1 MIYLYLGQASI
12 IMWPSHLMRGSSP
25 VDWCEENYTFTPMIA
40 EFFNTVSNAI
50 FLVMP
55 PFLMHL
61 HQPYA
66 ESIGPG
72 IHVIWLLLIVVGAS
86 SAYFHATLSLL
97 GQLLDEIAI
106 LWVIMAG
113 FAIWYPR
120 DFMPASLKDKE
131 GRKTFTTTVSIFQIT
146 FFFLIVSS
154 FQPLFVY
161 NSCFSQAD
169 ELSPFGIRVVFTFNT
184 NRVRLHARPIVMS
197 VIFLSNFSR
206 KR

>member
-1 MIYLYLGQASI
+1 
-12 IMWPSHLMRGSSP
+12 MRGSSP

-72 IHVIWLLLIVVGAS
+72 IHIIWLLLIVVGAS

-113 FAIWYPR
+113 FAMWYPR
-120 DFMPASLKDKE
+120 AFMPASLKDKE
-131 GRKTFTTTVSIFQIT
+131 GRKTFTTTVSIFPNNL
-146 FFFLIVSS
+146 FFPDRS
-154 FQPLFVY
+154 LFPAFV
-161 NSCFSQAD
+161 CLQAD

-197 VIFLSNFSR
+197 VIFLSIFSQITLHN
-206 KR
+206 KG

>member
-1 MIYLYLGQASI
+1 
-12 IMWPSHLMRGSSP
+12 MWPSHLMRGSSP

-72 IHVIWLLLIVVGAS
+72 IHIIWLLLIVVGAS

-113 FAIWYPR
+113 FAMWYPR
-120 DFMPASLKDKE
+120 AFMPASLKDKE
-131 GRKTFTTTVSIFQIT
+131 GRKTFTTTVSIFPNNLFFPDRFLFPAFVCLQFVFFPGDHSSIT
-146 FFFLIVSS
+146 SAEVGGWGQKMAIFAYL
-154 FQPLFVY
+154 QYYLFRRWWVGGP
-161 NSCFSQAD
+161 NKAKKT
-169 ELSPFGIRVVFTFNT
+169 LT
-184 NRVRLHARPIVMS
+184 
-197 VIFLSNFSR
+197 
-206 KR
+206 